1 MAEKATQINH
11 IGVIM
16 DGNRRWARQHK
27 FDAVIKGH
35 EKGVD
40 KFMELCMWCQE
51 SRIKNLTVYAFS
63 YDNWNRSDEEVDGL
77 MDLMERFF
85 RSKVQ
90 TCINRGIRLVPI
102 GNFERM
108 SQKSKDTLFNAA
120 EMTKDCTSLTVNVAM
135 SYGGHDETVRI
146 AKKIASDV
154 SEGKLKLE
162 DITQETYSKYLD
174 VAHSGEMELVIRT
187 GGDFRLSGFFPWE
200 TCYAEMMCLDVL
212 WPDFS
217 HEQFD
222 WCVEQYYAKTRINKG
237 K

>member
-27 FDAVIKGH
+27 FETVIKGH

-51 SRIKNLTVYAFS
+51 RSIKNLTVYAFS
-63 YDNWNRSDEEVDGL
+63 YDNWNRTNEEVDGL
-77 MDLMERFF
+77 MDLMESFF
-85 RSKVQ
+85 TSKVE
-90 TCINRGIRLVPI
+90 TCIRRGIRLVPI
-102 GNFERM
+102 GNFSVM
-108 SQKSKDTLFNAA
+108 KDKNRETLLKAA
-120 EMTKDCTSLTVNVAM
+120 EMTKDCTSLTVNVAI

-146 AKKIASDV
+146 AKRIASDV
-154 SEGKLKLE
+154 AEGKLSVD

-174 VAHSGEMELVIRT
+174 VSHSGEMELVIRT

-200 TCYAEMMCLDVL
+200 TCYAEIACLDVL

-222 WCVEQYYAKTRINKG
+222 YCIDRYYEKTRINKG
-237 K
+237 R

>member
-16 DGNRRWARQHK
+16 DGNRRWARMHK
-27 FDAVIKGH
+27 FETVIKGH

-51 SRIKNLTVYAFS
+51 RSIKNLTVYAFS
-63 YDNWNRSDEEVDGL
+63 FDNWNRTSEEVDGL

-85 RSKVQ
+85 TSKVE
-90 TCINRGIRLVPI
+90 TCIRRGIRLVPI
-102 GNFERM
+102 GNFSVMKEKNRE
-108 SQKSKDTLFNAA
+108 TLFKAA
-120 EMTKDCTSLTVNVAM
+120 EMTKDCTSLTVNVAI

-146 AKKIASDV
+146 AKRIAEDV
-154 SEGKLKLE
+154 KDGKLNID

-174 VAHSGEMELVIRT
+174 VSHSGEMELVIRT

-200 TCYAEMMCLDVL
+200 TCYAEIACLDVL

-222 WCVEQYYAKTRINKG
+222 YCIDRYYEKTRINKG

>member
-11 IGVIM
+11 LGVIM
-16 DGNRRWARQHK
+16 DGNRRWARAHK
-27 FDAVIKGH
+27 FETVIRGH

-63 YDNWNRSDEEVDGL
+63 YDNWNRSDEEVEGL

-85 RSKVQ
+85 KAKGQ

-102 GNFERM
+102 GNFDRM
-108 SQKSKDTLFNAA
+108 SERSKDTLMKAA
-120 EMTKDCTSLTVNVAM
+120 EMTKDCTSLTVNVAI
-135 SYGGHDETVRI
+135 SYGGHDESVRI
-146 AKKIASDV
+146 AKKIAEDV
-154 SEGKLKLE
+154 KCGNLKIDE
-162 DITQETYSKYLD
+162 ITQDTYRKYLD

-187 GGDFRLSGFFPWE
+187 GGDKRLSGFFPWE
-200 TCYAEMMCLDVL
+200 TSSAEIACLGVL

-217 HEQFD
+217 HEEFD
-222 WCVEQYYAKTRINKG
+222 YCIEQYYNKTRINLG

>member
-1 MAEKATQINH
+1 MAEKAKHINH
-11 IGVIM
+11 LGVIM
-16 DGNRRWARQHK
+16 DGNRRWARLHK
-27 FDAVIKGH
+27 LETVLKGH

-51 SRIKNLTVYAFS
+51 SQIKNLTVYAFS
-63 YDNWNRSDEEVDGL
+63 YDNWNRSEEEVSGL
-77 MDLMERFF
+77 MDLLDRFF
-85 RSKVQ
+85 KSKVQ
-90 TCINRGIRLVPI
+90 TCINRGIRLIPI
-102 GNFERM
+102 GNFDKM
-108 SQKSKDTLFNAA
+108 SENSAETLRRAA
-120 EMTKDCTSLTVNVAM
+120 EMTKDCSSLIVNVAI

-154 SEGKLKLE
+154 ASGKISPE
-162 DITQETYSKYLD
+162 DINEELYKNYLD
-174 VAHSGEMELVIRT
+174 VSHSGEMDLVIRT

-200 TCYAEMMCLDVL
+200 TSYAEISCTDVL

-222 WCVEQYYAKTRINKG
+222 YCIEKYYEKTRINKG

>member
-1 MAEKATQINH
+1 MAEKATQIKH
-11 IGVIM
+11 LGVIM

-27 FDAVIKGH
+27 FEAVIKGH

-40 KFMELCMWCQE
+40 KFMEVCMWCQE
-51 SRIKNLTVYAFS
+51 ACIKNLTVYAFS
-63 YDNWNRSDEEVDGL
+63 YDNWNRSGEEVNGL

-85 RSKVQ
+85 TAKVQ
-90 TCINRGIRLVPI
+90 TCINRGIKLVPI

-108 SQKSKDTLFNAA
+108 SEKSRKTLERAA
-120 EMTKDCTSLTVNVAM
+120 EMTKDCTSLTVNVAI

-154 SEGKLKLE
+154 ASGKISVD
-162 DITQETYSKYLD
+162 DITQETYAKYLD
-174 VAHSGEMELVIRT
+174 VSHSGEMELVIRT
-187 GGDFRLSGFFPWE
+187 GGDVRLSGFFPWE
-200 TCYAEMMCLDVL
+200 TSYAEISCIDVL

-222 WCVEQYYAKTRINKG
+222 YCLEKYYDKTRINKG

>member
-1 MAEKATQINH
+1 MAEKATEIQH
-11 IGVIM
+11 VGVIM

-27 FDAVIKGH
+27 LESVIKGH

-51 SRIKNLTVYAFS
+51 RAIKHLTVYAFS
-63 YDNWNRSDEEVDGL
+63 YDNWNRTDDEVSSL

-85 RSKVQ
+85 TSKVK

-102 GNFERM
+102 GNFEKM
-108 SQKSKDTLFNAA
+108 SSSSRETLQKAA
-120 EMTKDCTSLTVNVAM
+120 DMTKDCTSLTVNVAI
-135 SYGGHDETVRI
+135 SYGGHDETVRV
-146 AKKIASDV
+146 AKKIAEDAV
-154 SEGKLKLE
+154 KGKISCDDICE
-162 DITQETYSKYLD
+162 DLYIKYLD
-174 VAHSGEMELVIRT
+174 LAHSPSMDLVIRT
-187 GGDFRLSGFFPWE
+187 GGDKRLSGFFPWE
-200 TCYAEMMCLDVL
+200 TSYSEFCYIDVL

-222 WCVEQYYAKTRINKG
+222 FAIDEYYEKTRINKG